1 MNIGRVLADARKVL
15 ADSPTGQL
23 DSEIL
28 LGHVLAVPR
37 AHLYANP
44 EADTSARQQSD
55 FLQLVDRRI
64 QGEPIAYLVG
74 HREFWSL
81 QLKVTPDVLIPRTET
96 ELLVETALDRI
107 PPESKLRIADLGTGS
122 GALALA
128 IASERPNCVI
138 HASDISSSALAVARE
153 NARALGLQRI
163 RFHEGRWLEPLT
175 GSFALIVSNP
185 PYIPRGDP
193 HLQQGDIRFEPEA
206 ALVPGPD
213 GMSAIHHIA
222 MESLPKLEPGGYL
235 IIEHGCEQGQA
246 TRSLLKSLA
255 YQAVETK
262 RDLANL
268 ARVTVGQKP

>member
-15 ADSPTGQL
+15 ADSSTSRL
-23 DSEIL
+23 ESEVL

-44 EADTSARQQSD
+44 EVETSARQRAD
-55 FLQLVDRRI
+55 FLQLVERRI

-81 QLKVTPDVLIPRTET
+81 PIRVTPDVLIPRTET
-96 ELLVETALDRI
+96 ELLVETALERI
-107 PPESKLRIADLGTGS
+107 PPESKLRIADVGTGS

-128 IASERPNCVI
+128 IASEHPFCEV
-138 HASDISSSALAVARE
+138 HASDISSAALAVARE
-153 NARALGLQRI
+153 NARALGLPRI
-163 RFHEGRWLEPLT
+163 GFHEGRWLEPLT

-185 PYIPRGDP
+185 PYIPQGDP
-193 HLQQGDIRFEPEA
+193 HLQQGDTRFEPED

-213 GMSAIHHIA
+213 GMSAIHRIA
-222 MESLPKLEPGGYL
+222 MESLPMLEPGGHL
-235 IIEHGCEQGQA
+235 IIEHGFEQGQA

-262 RDLANL
+262 RDLADL
-268 ARVTVGQKP
+268 ERVTMGQKP